1 MAVESAPKTTP
12 PEHRA
17 LAPDVALTFASKVA
31 VLLLTVLSTVV
42 VARALGTTGR
52 GAVAVAFS
60 FTLLLVQFGSFGLQ
74 SANPYF
80 AARDPRQLGRIVSNS
95 LWFALIFGGLLVLAG
110 IGVKAFFPALLRG
123 LDWLDVI
130 VVLAGIPAAL
140 SSVLLQSI
148 LIAEGRLWA
157 YNLVELG
164 SVLAMVIGLIVGFA
178 VFDMDVLGA
187 ICVIVAANVFASIT
201 YLALLMRHGP
211 AIRAPAPDLART
223 MMRYGF
229 RIYVATLIAFMLG
242 RVNLILLNTY
252 HGTSA
257 AGLFAV
263 CIGLAEGLHLLPTVV
278 GLNLFPRVA
287 RGGHFDQS
295 AAVFRTIALLFAVMC
310 LITVPLAGPVITL
323 LYGED
328 FSGATTLYYWLLPGI
343 FAYGMLSILSQH
355 FAGRGFPRQAMLVWF
370 PGLAIN
376 LGIVFVFLPGGP
388 TYVAALAAS
397 LAYILILILHVRL
410 FASESGGYRVLVPRP
425 REAVTLVGDLLR
437 GLRARTA
444 Q

>member
-1 MAVESAPKTTP
+1 MAVEPATKTRP
-12 PEHRA
+12 PEERA

-31 VLLLTVLSTVV
+31 VLVLTVLSTVI

-80 AARDPRQLGRIVSNS
+80 AARDPKQLGRIVSNS

-110 IGVKAFFPALLRG
+110 LAVKLWFPALLRG
-123 LDWLDVI
+123 LDWLDVV
-130 VVLAGIPAAL
+130 VVLVGIPAAL
-140 SSVLLQSI
+140 SAVLLQSI
-148 LIAEGRLWA
+148 LIAEGRVWA
-157 YNLVELG
+157 YNLVELC

-178 VFDMDVLGA
+178 AFDMDVLGA
-187 ICVIVAANVFASIT
+187 LCVIVAANVAASIT

-211 AIRAPAPDLART
+211 AVRAPDPDLARR

-242 RVNLILLNTY
+242 RVNLILVNDY
-252 HGTSA
+252 IGNSA

-263 CIGLAEGLHLLPTVV
+263 GIGLAEGLHLLPTVV

-287 RGGHFDQS
+287 RGGHFEQS

-310 LITVPLAGPVITL
+310 LITIPLAGPFITL
-323 LYGED
+323 LYGND

-343 FAYGMLSILSQH
+343 FAYGLLGILSQH
-355 FAGRGFPRQAMLVWF
+355 FAGRGFPREAMLVWF
-370 PGLAIN
+370 PGLV
-376 LGIVFVFLPGGP
+376 LDLVIVFTFLPGGP
-388 TYVAALAAS
+388 AYVAALAAS
-397 LAYILILILHVRL
+397 VSYCVILALHIRL
-410 FASESGGYRVLVPRP
+410 FAKESGGYRVLVPRP
-425 REAVTLVGDLLR
+425 REVVTLVGDLLR
-437 GLRARTA
+437 GLRPRAA